1 MMRITGLNI
10 THKGLL
16 MVLIPVV
23 FQLLFI
29 AALNIPLHRFAHE
42 LESMRI
48 GKKILFAIQ
57 ENEIDLSKM
66 IWALMVGGP
75 QESIGYIANYHEK
88 VVRQHKWSMQNQ
100 TSDPELLQLAKEGRK
115 IWNMSEEMWM
125 SDPTAGGQGG
135 GMGWI
140 GMQSSQKGFK
150 LFREQRLLMNKV
162 LAVERRKVA
171 QQPEEIAALR
181 NTLVLFLWIGFGI
194 SCLISLALMMY
205 FSRDI
210 VNRLNG
216 IAEKAQL
223 LSFGKTVQVE
233 NIEADEIGQLEN
245 TIAATSLKVAEIRNR
260 QAVILDNSADV
271 ICSLDAKL
279 KFAAVG
285 EAASKIWGHTP
296 DQLLGKSVL
305 AMLSADTVESTSIAL
320 ERIAAGNGDG
330 RVENVIKCGD
340 GSLKN
345 AVWIVLWS
353 PEKRTFFCVVHDVT
367 ELRNVEKLKQHFI
380 SVASHDLRA
389 PLTSVTLNVS
399 ILTESMKNE
408 LSPGIITE
416 LERVQH
422 SAQRLTDLVNEL
434 LELDKLE
441 AGRLSVELKKV
452 LASDACEAARDLL
465 FGLARQSEL
474 TVTVTEGDAF
484 VMAEDKRLVQMI
496 SNLLSNAIKF
506 SPRGGNIEIDVREE
520 GQFAV
525 ISIKDEGCGMTAK
538 ECATVFE
545 KFSQA
550 RSAKTTSAK
559 GTGLGLAVVKA
570 LAEAHGGR
578 VEVVSAVGKGS
589 TFSLFIPLAASSGRE
604 EERA

>member
-1 MMRITGLNI
+1 MLSRLNI
-10 THKGLL
+10 TQKGLL
-16 MVLIPVV
+16 MVLIPVA

-29 AALNIPLHRFAHE
+29 AALNIPMQRFSHE
-42 LESMRI
+42 LQSMRL
-48 GKKILFAIQ
+48 GKKILFAMQ

-75 QESIGYIANYHEK
+75 QESIGYIMAYHEK
-88 VVRQHKWSMQNQ
+88 IHRQHNSSLSHQ
-100 TSDPELLQLAKEGRK
+100 TTDPELIKLALEGRK
-115 IWNMSEEMWM
+115 IWAQSEEMWY
-125 SDPTAGGQGG
+125 SDPNDARQAA

-140 GMQSSQKGFK
+140 GMQSSMKGFK
-150 LFREQRLLMNKV
+150 LLKDQRILMNKV
-162 LAVERRKVA
+162 LAIERRKVA

-181 NTLVLFLWIGFGI
+181 NTLVLFLWLGFGI
-194 SCLISLALMMY
+194 NCLISVALMMF

-210 VNRLNG
+210 VNRLSV

-223 LSFGKTVQVE
+223 LTFGKPVRAESTA
-233 NIEADEIGQLEN
+233 ADEISQLET
-245 TIAATSLKVAEIRNR
+245 TIAATSLKLAEIRNR

-279 KFAAVG
+279 KFSAVG
-285 EAASKIWGHTP
+285 EAASKVWGLSP

-305 AMLSADTVESTSIAL
+305 ALLTADTVDSTSAAL
-320 ERIAAGNGDG
+320 ERIAALSGEGQ
-330 RVENVIKCGD
+330 VENVIKCGD

-345 AVWIVLWS
+345 SVWIVLWS
-353 PEKRTFFCVVHDVT
+353 PDKRAYFCVVHDVT

-399 ILTESMKNE
+399 ILTESMKDDLSQGILSE
-408 LSPGIITE
+408 LN
-416 LERVQH
+416 RVQT

-441 AGRLSVELKKV
+441 AGRLSVELKRT
-452 LASDACEAARDLL
+452 LASDACEAAKDLL
-465 FGLARQSEL
+465 FGLARQSGVSIVMPED
-474 TVTVTEGDAF
+474 DAF
-484 VMAEDKRLVQMI
+484 VMAEEKRLVQMI

-506 SPRGGNIEIDVREE
+506 SPSGQKVEIGIRTEE
-520 GQFAV
+520 PFAV
-525 ISIKDEGCGMTAK
+525 ISIKDYGCGMSAQ
-538 ECATVFE
+538 ECASVFE

-550 RSAKTTSAK
+550 HSAKTTAIK

-570 LAEAHGGR
+570 LSEAHGGR
-578 VEVVSAVGKGS
+578 VEVVSALGEGS
-589 TFSLFIPLAASSGRE
+589 TFCLYIPLSSGSE
-604 EERA
+604 SSQVPE

>member
-1 MMRITGLNI
+1 MLSRLNI
-10 THKGLL
+10 TQKGLL
-16 MVLIPVV
+16 MVLIPVA

-29 AALNIPLHRFAHE
+29 AALNIPMQRFLHE
-42 LESMRI
+42 LQSMRL
-48 GKKILFAIQ
+48 GKKILFAMQ

-75 QESIGYIANYHEK
+75 QESIGYIMAYHEK
-88 VVRQHKWSMQNQ
+88 IHRQHNSSLSHQ
-100 TSDPELLQLAKEGRK
+100 TTDPELIKLALEGRK
-115 IWNMSEEMWM
+115 IWAQSEEMWY
-125 SDPTAGGQGG
+125 SDPNDARQAA

-140 GMQSSQKGFK
+140 GMQSSMKGFK
-150 LFREQRLLMNKV
+150 LLKDQRILMNKV
-162 LAVERRKVA
+162 LAIERRKVA

-181 NTLVLFLWIGFGI
+181 NTLVLFLWLGFGI
-194 SCLISLALMMY
+194 NCLISVALMMF

-210 VNRLNG
+210 VNRLSV

-223 LSFGKTVQVE
+223 LTFGKPVRAESTA
-233 NIEADEIGQLEN
+233 ADEISQLET
-245 TIAATSLKVAEIRNR
+245 TIAATSLKLAEIRNR

-279 KFAAVG
+279 KFSAVG
-285 EAASKIWGHTP
+285 EAASKVWGLSP

-305 AMLSADTVESTSIAL
+305 ALLTADTVDSTSAAL
-320 ERIAAGNGDG
+320 ERIAALSGEGQ
-330 RVENVIKCGD
+330 VENVIKCGD

-345 AVWIVLWS
+345 SVWIVLWS
-353 PEKRTFFCVVHDVT
+353 PDKRAYFCVVHDVT

-399 ILTESMKNE
+399 ILTESMKDDLSQGILSE
-408 LSPGIITE
+408 LN
-416 LERVQH
+416 RVQT

-441 AGRLSVELKKV
+441 AGRLSVELKRT
-452 LASDACEAARDLL
+452 LASDACEAAKDLL
-465 FGLARQSEL
+465 FGLARQSGVSIVMPED
-474 TVTVTEGDAF
+474 DAF
-484 VMAEDKRLVQMI
+484 VMAEEKRLVQMI

-506 SPRGGNIEIDVREE
+506 SPSGQKVEIGIRTEE
-520 GQFAV
+520 PFAV
-525 ISIKDEGCGMTAK
+525 ISIKDYGCGMSAQ
-538 ECATVFE
+538 ECASVFE

-550 RSAKTTSAK
+550 HSAKTTAIK

-570 LAEAHGGR
+570 LSEAHGGR
-578 VEVVSAVGKGS
+578 VEVVSALGEGS
-589 TFSLFIPLAASSGRE
+589 TFCLYIPLSSGSE
-604 EERA
+604 SSQVPE

>member
-1 MMRITGLNI
+1 
-10 THKGLL
+10 
-16 MVLIPVV
+16 MVLTPVV

-29 AALNIPLHRFAHE
+29 AALNIPMQRFSDE
-42 LESMRI
+42 LESMRL

-75 QESIGYIANYHEK
+75 QQSVRYILAYHEK
-88 VVRQHKWSMQNQ
+88 IHSQQKFSLTNQ
-100 TSDPELLQLAKEGRK
+100 TNDPELIELAKEGRR
-115 IWNMSEEMWM
+115 IWAQSEDMWY
-125 SDPTAGGQGG
+125 SDPNSDPEA

-140 GMQSSQKGFK
+140 GMKSSLKGFK
-150 LFREQRLLMNKV
+150 LLKDQRVLMNKV

-181 NTLVLFLWIGFGI
+181 NTLVLFLWLGFCI
-194 SCLISLALMMY
+194 SCLISVALMM
-205 FSRDI
+205 FFLRDI
-210 VNRLNG
+210 VNRLSV
-216 IAEKAQL
+216 ITQKAQL
-223 LSFGKTVQVE
+223 LTFGKPVRAEST
-233 NIEADEIGQLEN
+233 EADEISELEK
-245 TIAATSLKVAEIRNR
+245 TIATTSLKLAEIRHR

-285 EAASKIWGHTP
+285 EAASKIWGQSP

-305 AMLSADTVESTSIAL
+305 TLLTPNTVDSTSSAL
-320 ERIAAGNGDG
+320 ERIAGSTGEG
-330 RVENVIKCGD
+330 QVENVIKCAD

-345 AVWIVLWS
+345 SVWIVLWS
-353 PEKRTFFCVVHDVT
+353 PEKRAYFCVVHDVT
-367 ELRNVEKLKQHFI
+367 DLRNVEKLKQHFI

-399 ILTESMKNE
+399 ILTESMKEE
-408 LSPGIITE
+408 LPQGIMKE
-416 LERVQH
+416 LNRVQT

-441 AGRLSVELKKV
+441 AGMLSVELKRV
-452 LASDACEAARDLL
+452 LASDACEAAKDLL
-465 FGLARQSEL
+465 FGLARQAGVSI
-474 TVTVTEGDAF
+474 VMPKDDAF
-484 VMAEDKRLVQMI
+484 VLAEEKRLVQMI

-506 SPRGGNIEIDVREE
+506 SPSGGKIEISIRKEVP
-520 GQFAV
+520 FAV
-525 ISIKDEGCGMTAK
+525 ISIKDVGCGMTSQ
-538 ECATVFE
+538 ECASIFE

-550 RSAKTTSAK
+550 RSAKTTAAK

-578 VEVVSAVGKGS
+578 VEVVSAVGQGS
-589 TFSLFIPLAASSGRE
+589 TFSLFIPLASSAGISE
-604 EERA
+604 VPS

>member
-1 MMRITGLNI
+1 MLSRLNI
-10 THKGLL
+10 TQKGLL
-16 MVLIPVV
+16 MVLIPVA

-29 AALNIPLHRFAHE
+29 AALNIPMQRFSHE
-42 LESMRI
+42 LQSMRL
-48 GKKILFAIQ
+48 GKKILFAMQ

-75 QESIGYIANYHEK
+75 QESIGYIMAYHEK
-88 VVRQHKWSMQNQ
+88 IHRQHNSSLSHQ
-100 TSDPELLQLAKEGRK
+100 TTDPELIKLALEGRK
-115 IWNMSEEMWM
+115 IWAQSEEMWY
-125 SDPTAGGQGG
+125 SDPNDARQAA

-140 GMQSSQKGFK
+140 GMQSSMKGFK
-150 LFREQRLLMNKV
+150 LLKDQRILMNKV
-162 LAVERRKVA
+162 LAIERRKVA

-181 NTLVLFLWIGFGI
+181 NTLVLFLWLGFGI
-194 SCLISLALMMY
+194 NCLISVALMMF

-210 VNRLNG
+210 VNRLSV

-223 LSFGKTVQVE
+223 LTFGKPVRAESTA
-233 NIEADEIGQLEN
+233 ADEISQLET
-245 TIAATSLKVAEIRNR
+245 TIAATSLKLAEIRNR

-279 KFAAVG
+279 KFSAVG
-285 EAASKIWGHTP
+285 EAASKVWGLSP

-305 AMLSADTVESTSIAL
+305 ALLTADTVDSTSAAL
-320 ERIAAGNGDG
+320 ERIAALSGEGH
-330 RVENVIKCGD
+330 VENVIKCGD

-345 AVWIVLWS
+345 SVWIVLWS
-353 PEKRTFFCVVHDVT
+353 PDKRAYFCVVHDVT

-399 ILTESMKNE
+399 ILTESMKDDLSQGILSE
-408 LSPGIITE
+408 LN
-416 LERVQH
+416 RVQT

-441 AGRLSVELKKV
+441 AGRLSVELKRT
-452 LASDACEAARDLL
+452 LASDACEAAKDLL
-465 FGLARQSEL
+465 FGLARQSGVSIVMPED
-474 TVTVTEGDAF
+474 DAF
-484 VMAEDKRLVQMI
+484 VMAEEKRLVQMI

-506 SPRGGNIEIDVREE
+506 SPSGQKVEIGIRTEE
-520 GQFAV
+520 PFAV
-525 ISIKDEGCGMTAK
+525 ISIKDYGCGMSAQ
-538 ECATVFE
+538 ECASVFE

-550 RSAKTTSAK
+550 HSAKTTAIK

-570 LAEAHGGR
+570 LSEAHGGR
-578 VEVVSAVGKGS
+578 VEVVSALGEGS
-589 TFSLFIPLAASSGRE
+589 TFCLYIPLSSGSE
-604 EERA
+604 SSQVPE

>member
-1 MMRITGLNI
+1 MRISGLNI
-10 THKGLL
+10 TQKGLL

-29 AALNIPLHRFAHE
+29 AALNIPMQRFAHE

-75 QESIGYIANYHEK
+75 QESIAYMASYHEK
-88 VVRQHKWSMQNQ
+88 VVKQHKWSMQNQ

-115 IWNMSEEMWM
+115 IWNMSEELWM

-140 GMQSSQKGFK
+140 GMQSGQRGFK
-150 LFREQRLLMNKV
+150 LFREQRQLMNKV

-194 SCLISLALMMY
+194 SCLISIALMFF

-210 VNRLNG
+210 VNRLAD

-223 LSFGKTVQVE
+223 LSFGKPVLAEIPAT
-233 NIEADEIGQLEN
+233 DEIGQLEK
-245 TIAATSLKVAEIRNR
+245 TIASTSLKLAEIRNR

-271 ICSLDAKL
+271 ICSLDGKL

-296 DQLLGKSVL
+296 DQLLGRSALSIL
-305 AMLSADTVESTSIAL
+305 APDTVEITSASL
-320 ERIAAGNGDG
+320 HRIAAEGGG
-330 RVENVIKCGD
+330 GQLENVIKCAD

-345 AVWIVLWS
+345 AVWIVVWS
-353 PEKRTFFCVVHDVT
+353 AEKRAYFCVVHDVT

-399 ILTESMKNE
+399 ILTESMKDI
-408 LSPGIITE
+408 LSPGITTE
-416 LERVQH
+416 LERVQQ
-422 SAQRLTDLVNEL
+422 SAHRLTELVNEL

-441 AGRLSVELKKV
+441 AGRLSIELKKV

-465 FGLARQSEL
+465 FGLARQSG
-474 TVTVTEGDAF
+474 VTLVMPEADAF
-484 VMAEDKRLVQMI
+484 VMAEEKRLVQMI
-496 SNLLSNAIKF
+496 ANLLSNAIKF
-506 SPRGGNIEIDVREE
+506 SPAGGSIEIEIRQEHPY
-520 GQFAV
+520 AV
-525 ISIKDEGCGMTAK
+525 ISITDEGCGMSAQ
-538 ECATVFE
+538 ECSTIFE

-550 RSAKTTSAK
+550 RSASTASVK
-559 GTGLGLAVVKA
+559 GTGLGLSVVKA

-578 VEVVSAVGKGS
+578 VEVVSSIGKGS
-589 TFSLFIPLAASSGRE
+589 TFSLYIPLAHSSDSTE
-604 EERA
+604 AKL

>member
-1 MMRITGLNI
+1 MRISGLNI
-10 THKGLL
+10 TQKGLL

-75 QESIGYIANYHEK
+75 QESIAYMASYHEK
-88 VVRQHKWSMQNQ
+88 VVKQHKWSMQNQ
-100 TSDPELLQLAKEGRK
+100 TSDPELLQLAEEGRK

-125 SDPTAGGQGG
+125 SDPAADGQGG

-140 GMQSSQKGFK
+140 GMQSSQKGFR

-399 ILTESMKNE
+399 ILTESMKDE

-465 FGLARQSEL
+465 FGLARQSDL

>member
-1 MMRITGLNI
+1 MLSRLNI
-10 THKGLL
+10 TQKGLL
-16 MVLIPVV
+16 MVLIPVA

-29 AALNIPLHRFAHE
+29 AALNIPMQRFSHE
-42 LESMRI
+42 LQSMRL
-48 GKKILFAIQ
+48 GKKILFAMQ

-75 QESIGYIANYHEK
+75 QESIGYIMAYHEK
-88 VVRQHKWSMQNQ
+88 IHRQHNSSLSHQ
-100 TSDPELLQLAKEGRK
+100 TTDPELIKLALEGRK
-115 IWNMSEEMWM
+115 IWAQSEEMWY
-125 SDPTAGGQGG
+125 SDPNDARQAA

-140 GMQSSQKGFK
+140 GMQSSMKGFK
-150 LFREQRLLMNKV
+150 LLKDQRILMNKV
-162 LAVERRKVA
+162 LAIERRKVA

-181 NTLVLFLWIGFGI
+181 NTLVLFLWLGFGI
-194 SCLISLALMMY
+194 NCLISVALMMF

-210 VNRLNG
+210 VNRLSV

-223 LSFGKTVQVE
+223 LTFGKPVRAESTA
-233 NIEADEIGQLEN
+233 ADEISQLET
-245 TIAATSLKVAEIRNR
+245 TIAATSLKLAEIRNR

-279 KFAAVG
+279 KFSAVG
-285 EAASKIWGHTP
+285 EAASKVWGLSP

-305 AMLSADTVESTSIAL
+305 ALLTADTVDSTSAAL
-320 ERIAAGNGDG
+320 ERIAALSGEGQ
-330 RVENVIKCGD
+330 VENVIKCGD

-345 AVWIVLWS
+345 SVWIVLWS
-353 PEKRTFFCVVHDVT
+353 PDKRAYFCVVHDVT

-399 ILTESMKNE
+399 ILTESMKDDLSQGIMSE
-408 LSPGIITE
+408 LN
-416 LERVQH
+416 RVQT

-441 AGRLSVELKKV
+441 AGRLSVELKRT
-452 LASDACEAARDLL
+452 LASDACEAAKDLL
-465 FGLARQSEL
+465 FGLARQSGVSIVMPED
-474 TVTVTEGDAF
+474 DAF
-484 VMAEDKRLVQMI
+484 VMAEEKRLVQMI

-506 SPRGGNIEIDVREE
+506 SPSGQKVEIGIRTEE
-520 GQFAV
+520 PFAV
-525 ISIKDEGCGMTAK
+525 ISIKDYGCGMSAQ
-538 ECATVFE
+538 ECASVFE

-550 RSAKTTSAK
+550 HSAKTTAIK

-570 LAEAHGGR
+570 LSEAHGGR
-578 VEVVSAVGKGS
+578 VEVVSALGEGS
-589 TFSLFIPLAASSGRE
+589 TFCLYIPLSSGSE
-604 EERA
+604 SSQVPE

>member
-1 MMRITGLNI
+1 MLSRLNI
-10 THKGLL
+10 TQKGLL
-16 MVLIPVV
+16 MVLIPVA

-29 AALNIPLHRFAHE
+29 AALNIPMQRFSHE
-42 LESMRI
+42 LQSMRL
-48 GKKILFAIQ
+48 GKKILFAMQ

-75 QESIGYIANYHEK
+75 QESIGYIMAYHEK
-88 VVRQHKWSMQNQ
+88 IHRQHNSSLSHQ
-100 TSDPELLQLAKEGRK
+100 TTDPELIKLALEGRK
-115 IWNMSEEMWM
+115 IWAQSEEMWY
-125 SDPTAGGQGG
+125 SDPNDARQAA

-140 GMQSSQKGFK
+140 GMQSSMKGFK
-150 LFREQRLLMNKV
+150 LLKDQRILMNKV
-162 LAVERRKVA
+162 LAIERRKVA

-181 NTLVLFLWIGFGI
+181 NTLVLFLWLGFGI
-194 SCLISLALMMY
+194 NCLISVALMMF

-210 VNRLNG
+210 VNRLSV

-223 LSFGKTVQVE
+223 LTFGKPVRAESTA
-233 NIEADEIGQLEN
+233 ADEISQLET
-245 TIAATSLKVAEIRNR
+245 TIAATSLKLAEIRNR

-279 KFAAVG
+279 KFSAVG
-285 EAASKIWGHTP
+285 EAASKVWGLSP

-305 AMLSADTVESTSIAL
+305 ALLTADTVDSTSAAL
-320 ERIAAGNGDG
+320 ERIAALSGEGQ
-330 RVENVIKCGD
+330 VENVIKCGD

-345 AVWIVLWS
+345 SVWIVLWS
-353 PEKRTFFCVVHDVT
+353 PDKRAYFCVVHDVT

-399 ILTESMKNE
+399 ILTESMKDDLSQGILNE
-408 LSPGIITE
+408 LN
-416 LERVQH
+416 RVQT

-441 AGRLSVELKKV
+441 AGRLSVELKRT
-452 LASDACEAARDLL
+452 LASDACEAAKDLL
-465 FGLARQSEL
+465 FGLARQSGVSIVMPED
-474 TVTVTEGDAF
+474 DAF
-484 VMAEDKRLVQMI
+484 VMAEEKRLVQMI

-506 SPRGGNIEIDVREE
+506 SPSGQKVEIGIRTEE
-520 GQFAV
+520 PFAV
-525 ISIKDEGCGMTAK
+525 ISIKDYGCGMSAQ
-538 ECATVFE
+538 ECASVFE

-550 RSAKTTSAK
+550 HSAKTTAIK

-570 LAEAHGGR
+570 LSEAHGGR
-578 VEVVSAVGKGS
+578 VEVVSALGEGS
-589 TFSLFIPLAASSGRE
+589 TFCLYIPLSSGSE
-604 EERA
+604 SSQVPE